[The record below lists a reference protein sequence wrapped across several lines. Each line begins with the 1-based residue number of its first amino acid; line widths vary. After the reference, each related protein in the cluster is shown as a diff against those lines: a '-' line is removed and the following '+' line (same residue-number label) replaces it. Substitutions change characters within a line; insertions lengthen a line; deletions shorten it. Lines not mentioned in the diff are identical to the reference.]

1 MEGKDTKSPCVAC
14 EVFPH
19 PFQFSCSCFR
29 KNTKGG
35 AGYGGNK
42 KINLRSSPIS
52 SSFAGNRSARSEIS
66 EKAIRGVAHRQRE
79 KKYRG
84 TAIKKVEVFFFVSLR
99 FREVAR
105 RVLSEAK
112 ITHPRYEE
120 VP

>member
-1 MEGKDTKSPCVAC
+1 MCSVRS
-14 EVFPH
+14 FPASISIFLFLL
-19 PFQFSCSCFR
+19 PQ
-29 KNTKGG
+29 KYKGRSG
-35 AGYGGNK
+35 IWREQ